1 MSKRKYAFDAKK
13 TERYIRQGRGAGH
26 GKHYQSWLRIQDL
39 PSKGIS
45 VRDKGWTAERVH
57 EYLSR
62 PEWRYFL
69 FLEFAECVTDI
80 REQFPLDLDRTQA
93 IAERL
98 GIKHPVDPHS
108 KDPIVMT
115 TDFVIDITDAAGKW
129 RQIARTVKQAEALN
143 DLRVIEKLQIERA
156 YMQEANIDWG
166 IVTQEEVSGVSCEN
180 IGWLLPRFSIALC
193 ENIRGAKETVFG
205 HIKRELHADPALSIA
220 GYCAR
225 VDLYFN
231 LESGTSLQLMR
242 HLLARKEIHFD
253 IRQKLSGD
261 TAVGSL
267 HLPAAYAR
275 QSRKA
280 G

>member
-1 MSKRKYAFDAKK
+1 MSKRRYSFDAKK
-13 TERYIRQGRGAGH
+13 TERYIRQGRGTGH
-26 GKHYQSWLRIQDL
+26 GKDYQPWLRIQDL

-57 EYLSR
+57 EYLSK

-69 FLEFAECVTDI
+69 FLEFGDCVTDI
-80 REQFPLDLDRTQA
+80 REQFPLDLNRTKA

-156 YMQEANIDWG
+156 YMLEANVDWG
-166 IVTQEEVSGVSCEN
+166 IVTQIEVSGVSCEN
-180 IGWLLPRFSIALC
+180 IGWLLPRFNIDLA
-193 ENIRGAKETVFG
+193 ENVRGAKETVFG
-205 HIKRELHADPALSIA
+205 HIKRELHADPELSIA

-225 VDLYFN
+225 VDNYFN
-231 LESGTSLQLMR
+231 LANGTSLQLMR
-242 HLLARKEIHFD
+242 HLLARKEIRFD
-253 IRQKLSGD
+253 IRQKLSAD
-261 TAVGSL
+261 TVVGSL
-267 HLPAAYAR
+267 RLSATYPI